1 MTYREIERYA
11 KWALEVV
18 KGKVTLDKVRRRF
31 PSVAEYYKWYNT
43 YYLAIANAND
53 LINTVRTTAAYAGQ
67 LNQGITEILNI
78 WITENVNADVDPDEI
93 LDYRLGKDLNVTQ
106 RAAVNFSLDALEK
119 YVNDVGWNSSGQ
131 PEVWASIN
139 QLKQA
144 SIALARSVSVCK
156 KIFAVLTG
164 ALLLEDF

>member
-31 PSVAEYYKWYNT
+31 PSVAEYYKWYHT

-78 WITENVNADVDPDEI
+78 WLTEGGDMDPNAI
-93 LDYRLGKDLNVTQ
+93 YDYTVGRDFNVTQ
-106 RAAVNFSLDALEK
+106 REAVKFSLNSLEQ
-119 YVNDVGWNSSGQ
+119 YVNDVGWNYRGE
-131 PEVWASIN
+131 PTVWASIN